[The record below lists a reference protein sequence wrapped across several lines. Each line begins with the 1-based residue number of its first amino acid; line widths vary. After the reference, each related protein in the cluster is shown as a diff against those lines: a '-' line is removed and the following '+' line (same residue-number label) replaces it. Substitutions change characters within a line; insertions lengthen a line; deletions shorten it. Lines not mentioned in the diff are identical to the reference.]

1 MGTNKAILIGRMTS
15 EADMKYFNT
24 QSGEQMA
31 VANFTLAVN
40 RNFKNQ
46 AGEYEADF
54 IRCQVRGRQADN
66 IQNWTKK
73 GSRIAVIGSIRT
85 RSYEDQ
91 QGKRVYITEVDANE
105 VEFLDQR
112 DQNQQAPAGNGYQQ
126 GGYQQQPANGGY
138 QQQGYQQP
146 AQQAPNFA
154 REPQQQY
161 QQGSSF
167 NGQTTNPVDISDDDL
182 PF

>member
-1 MGTNKAILIGRMTS
+1 MGTNKAFIVGRMTS

-24 QSGEQMA
+24 QYGAQTA

-66 IQNWTKK
+66 LANWTKK
-73 GSRIAVIGSIRT
+73 GSKIAIVGSIRT
-85 RSYEDQ
+85 RNYDNQ
-91 QGKRVYITEVDANE
+91 QGQRVYITEVDVSE
-105 VEFLDQR
+105 VEYLDPREQ
-112 DQNQQAPAGNGYQQ
+112 PAQNGYQQ
-126 GGYQQQPANGGY
+126 GYQQ
-138 QQQGYQQP
+138 QQQGYQQ
-146 AQQAPNFA
+146 QQQGYQQQQPNFS
-154 REPQQQY
+154 REPNH
-161 QQGSSF
+161 QQGSFFKGS
-167 NGQTTNPVDISDDDL
+167 TTNPMDIDDSDL